1 MAEARRH
8 VVASAFAVFAGA
20 GQPVPETEVGDKMAD
35 LFTMISD
42 EELSVFPRAH
52 EALDGLKR
60 LGVRLALITNGATGQ
75 GYPVCSRR
83 AVRPCS
89 DRGRARIR
97 QTRRARLY
105 PFNGGAR
112 CRASRHVDGRGQPRT
127 GNRSSAAPR
136 NLRDLHDGY
145 GTGLPPGY
153 PIRPDWIIHSL
164 TELIL

>member
-1 MAEARRH
+1 M
-8 VVASAFAVFAGA
+8 
-20 GQPVPETEVGDKMAD
+20 
-35 LFTMISD
+35 
-42 EELSVFPRAH
+42 
-52 EALDGLKR
+52 
-60 LGVRLALITNGATGQ
+60 
-75 GYPVCSRR
+75 
-83 AVRPCS
+83 
-89 DRGRARIR
+89 IR

-105 PFNGGAR
+105 TFNGGAR

-164 TELIL
+164 TELIRSSSGDAGRVGLLHPTQPIIGQTALDRATPIRTLCAVFASSDDGCKLVFRRGFSGCRLPVPQLRGRAGQRNCISGSAGYEAK